1 MKTIFTQSS
10 AVLEYA
16 PIKKGNLVISCRSC
30 TRQGRQRKS
39 LIHTQRLLLFCFLNL
54 LGRLFKPSLD
64 SVYEI
69 QRLTQD

>member
-16 PIKKGNLVISCRSC
+16 PIKKGNLVISRRSC

-39 LIHTQRLLLFCFLNL
+39 LMHTQRCCFP
-54 LGRLFKPSLD
+54 F
-64 SVYEI
+64 
-69 QRLTQD
+69 

>member
-16 PIKKGNLVISCRSC
+16 LIKKGNLVISRRSC

-39 LIHTQRLLLFCFLNL
+39 LMHTQRCRFAF
-54 LGRLFKPSLD
+54 
-64 SVYEI
+64 
-69 QRLTQD
+69 